1 MRLSFVNLADGA
13 QSATVMKDP
22 TQDDVFE
29 YVQKLVGPKRFYV
42 LVTQDGKRFGK
53 ATAMDQAKLNL
64 AVVPVGAG
72 RAVERRSRA

>member
-1 MRLSFVNLADGA
+1 M
-13 QSATVMKDP
+13 
-22 TQDDVFE
+22 FE

-53 ATAMDQAKLNL
+53 ATAMDPAKLNL

-72 RAVERRSRA
+72 RAVKRRSRA

>member
-1 MRLSFVNLADGA
+1 M
-13 QSATVMKDP
+13 
-22 TQDDVFE
+22 
-29 YVQKLVGPKRFYV
+29 